1 MGNDMAASATWEDN
15 MQTFKVLSAF
25 YIEDRNALMVAVEGR
40 DERFRS
46 GARIRDA
53 FGRRFTIYALTSIGG
68 ISEENAARFTSFLI
82 NDCRDIGRLIQFDE

>member
-1 MGNDMAASATWEDN
+1 MKYAEHDSGPD
-15 MQTFKVLSAF
+15 VLQWLQPFRAQ
-25 YIEDRNALMVAVEGR
+25 YAILVESHLKHN
-40 DERFRS
+40 FRS

-53 FGRRFTIYALTSIGG
+53 FGRRFTIYALNSIGG